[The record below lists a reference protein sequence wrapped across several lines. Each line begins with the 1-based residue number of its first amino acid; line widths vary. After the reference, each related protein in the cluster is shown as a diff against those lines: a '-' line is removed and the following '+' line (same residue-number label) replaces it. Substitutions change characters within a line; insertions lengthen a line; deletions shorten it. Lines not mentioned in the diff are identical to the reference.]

1 MRRRTEEKKDERAK
15 ERLDAYYRR
24 NYKVPVWGGAWAARA
39 ASCARRTGSSATSPP
54 PSPAFRALV
63 QDYFDFE
70 AGNIR
75 AGNKGGLSDKTQ
87 GQILKWLEDQ
97 DQAAAAR

>member
-1 MRRRTEEKKDERAK
+1 
-15 ERLDAYYRR
+15 
-24 NYKVPVWGGAWAARA
+24 
-39 ASCARRTGSSATSPP
+39 
-54 PSPAFRALV
+54 V